1 MKVKNITIVGGG
13 TAGLISALILE
24 KKFRNHINI
33 QIIKSDE
40 IGIIGV
46 GEGST
51 EHWIDFMGWCD
62 LYYFELIREC
72 NCTLKSGIMFKDWS
86 DNNFLHS
93 VYGGINKLGQ
103 ENIFYL
109 KKIVRVNLKYQSLLA
124 N

>member
-46 GEGST
+46 
-51 EHWIDFMGWCD
+51 
-62 LYYFELIREC
+62 
-72 NCTLKSGIMFKDWS
+72 
-86 DNNFLHS
+86 
-93 VYGGINKLGQ
+93 
-103 ENIFYL
+103 
-109 KKIVRVNLKYQSLLA
+109 
-124 N
+124 